1 MESGDP
7 AAEAEGVKFIS
18 FENGKA
24 SYDLVSGSYEFTM
37 PWQTLYEDVIR
48 MNPFQL
54 ESQDD

>member
-1 MESGDP
+1 MEIETP
-7 AAEAEGVKFIS
+7 AAESEGVEFIG
-18 FENGKA
+18 FENGEA
-24 SYDLVSGSYEFTM
+24 IFELESGKYEFAR